1 MSRRITRRK
10 TQSTQSFTR
19 PERRIKNAQWSPV
32 SAQDVNKVAEA
43 AFDILTTLGVANAPQ
58 EMIDI
63 VLSAGGHLSAGRL
76 CYPPD
81 LLRDALNRSPRQV
94 LLAGQSPQYDM
105 TVGGHQSYIGTGG
118 AAPNVRDINTG
129 AIRASTLKDLYDAAR
144 LADRLSYVD
153 FFARSLVAG
162 DIENACDFD
171 LATAAAC
178 LLGTA
183 KHVIV
188 QASDPSHVNEI
199 ANLCYQIA
207 GSKEA
212 FEARPFLSLH
222 INHIVPPLRCHAE
235 SILVMIE
242 AVKYGIPVHC
252 NVFGQLGASSPVT
265 LAGSVAQT
273 VAETLVGLALV
284 HALDPNAARI
294 AGPRAMITD
303 LRSGG
308 MAGGSG
314 EQALATALIAQVFRH
329 WDIPCSVIAG
339 ATDSKLPDFQ
349 AGYEKALSVHAA
361 IQAGAHL
368 ITQAIGSQAGLM
380 AVDYAAMVADN
391 DVAGV
396 ISRANSPI
404 EITDDTLALASIAEV
419 IKGDGHFLGQADTYS
434 RMRSDFLYPEVADRS
449 SIETWAEAG
458 SLDMADRSHKR
469 AKLLL
474 DQHWPNHVPDPI
486 FREIATRFGLTGQK
500 EQE

>member
-1 MSRRITRRK
+1 M
-10 TQSTQSFTR
+10 
-19 PERRIKNAQWSPV
+19 
-32 SAQDVNKVAEA
+32 
-43 AFDILTTLGVANAPQ
+43 
-58 EMIDI
+58 
-63 VLSAGGHLSAGRL
+63 
-76 CYPPD
+76 
-81 LLRDALNRSPRQV
+81 
-94 LLAGQSPQYDM
+94 
-105 TVGGHQSYIGTGG
+105 
-118 AAPNVRDINTG
+118 
-129 AIRASTLKDLYDAAR
+129 
-144 LADRLSYVD
+144 
-153 FFARSLVAG
+153 
-162 DIENACDFD
+162 
-171 LATAAAC
+171 
-178 LLGTA
+178 
-183 KHVIV
+183 
-188 QASDPSHVNEI
+188 NEI